1 MRILAFRPS
10 KRKAKKIINSALSAP
25 LRCKSTNRSDS
36 LKQIILGTAGHID
49 HGKTSLIKAV
59 TGIDTDRLKEE
70 KLRGI
75 TIELGFASLDLPSG
89 QHLGIVDVPGH
100 EKFVKN
106 MVAGATGIDIVVM
119 VIAADEGVMPQTRE
133 HMEICTLLDV
143 KHGMVVLSKIDM
155 VDEEWLELAL
165 EDVRDFTRGTF
176 LDEAPIAPV
185 SSTTGQGIKEFIN
198 SLDELCTQVPERP
211 PSTLF
216 RLPVDRVFTMKGF
229 GTVITGTL
237 ISGKVRVGDEIKIY
251 PSDITSKVRGVQVH
265 NQSVNEASAGMR
277 TAVNFQGLEK
287 SAVNRGEILS
297 NPGVLKSNYMIDI
310 QVHFLKSNQKPVKNR
325 TRVRFHTGTSEI
337 LGNLVLLDREEL
349 LPGDAAVAQI
359 RLDSP
364 VALVK
369 DDRYVIRSY
378 SPIRTIGGG
387 QVLNPLPRKHKR
399 FKPEIIEGLSGLV
412 EKTSEEIISY
422 HLLQSE
428 YQGVSF
434 NDLKIMAN
442 VPEKQLENTMQ
453 NLLSKRDVI
462 LVDKENRIFIHGDC
476 FDNLKHVTISHLEN
490 YHTANPLRAG
500 MPKEE
505 LKSKFPDLTG
515 PKLFN
520 LAFNQLAKD
529 NEIIQEGETV
539 RLAKHK
545 VSLQVDQADA
555 RKKILSTYSSSGLT
569 PPYFKELAK
578 SLDMETGQARD
589 VLTLLMNEGLLVKVK
604 EDLYFHKE
612 AMEGFKKKLVDFIT
626 ANEEITT
633 PQLKDM
639 AGVSRKYLI
648 PLIEYF
654 DAKNVTIRVGDV
666 RKLRRG

>member
-1 MRILAFRPS
+1 M
-10 KRKAKKIINSALSAP
+10 
-25 LRCKSTNRSDS
+25 
-36 LKQIILGTAGHID
+36 KQIILGTAGHID
-49 HGKTSLIKAV
+49 HGKTSLIKAL

-106 MVAGATGIDIVVM
+106 MVAGATGIDILVM

-143 KHGMVVLSKIDM
+143 KHGMVVLSKVDM

-176 LDEAPIAPV
+176 LEEAPILPV
-185 SSTTGQGIKEFIN
+185 SSTTGQGIEAFIKA
-198 SLDELCTQVPERP
+198 LDELCAQVPQRQ

-237 ISGKVRVGDEIKIY
+237 ISGKVRVGDDIKIY
-251 PSDITSKVRGVQVH
+251 PSGITSKVRGVQVH

-277 TAVNFQGLEK
+277 TAVNFQGLDK

-297 NPGVLKSNYMIDI
+297 NPGVLKYSYMIDI
-310 QVHFLKSNQKPVKNR
+310 QTHFLKSNQKPIKNR

-337 LGNLVLLDREEL
+337 LGNMVLLDREEL
-349 LPGDAAVAQI
+349 LPGDNCAAQL

-399 FKPEIIEGLSGLV
+399 FKPEITEGLSGLA
-412 EKTSEEIISY
+412 EKTPEEIISY
-422 HLLQSE
+422 HLRQSE
-428 YQGVSF
+428 HRGVSF

-442 VPEKQLENTMQ
+442 VPEKQLDNTMQ
-453 NLLSKRDVI
+453 NMLSKRNVI
-462 LVDKENRIFIHGDC
+462 LVDKENRIFIHGDS
-476 FDNLKHVTISHLEN
+476 FDNLKQDTISHLEH
-490 YHTANPLRAG
+490 YHSANPLRAG

-505 LKSKFPDLTG
+505 LKSKFPDLMG

-520 LAFNQLAKD
+520 LVFNQLAKD
-529 NEIIQEGETV
+529 TEIIQEGETV

-545 VSLQVDQADA
+545 ISLQVDQADA

-578 SLDMETGQARD
+578 SLDMETSQARD
-589 VLTLLMNEGLLVKVK
+589 VLKLLMDEGLLVKVK
-604 EDLYFHKE
+604 EDLYFYKE
-612 AMEGFKKKLVDFIT
+612 AMAGFKKKLVDFLS